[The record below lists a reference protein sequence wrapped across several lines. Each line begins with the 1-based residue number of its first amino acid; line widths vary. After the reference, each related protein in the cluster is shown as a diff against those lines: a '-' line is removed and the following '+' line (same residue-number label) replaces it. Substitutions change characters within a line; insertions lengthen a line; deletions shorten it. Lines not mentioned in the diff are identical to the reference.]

1 MAAPK
6 KRRIPI
12 SIDMTPMVDIAFLL
26 LIFFMSTT
34 QFKKPT
40 EVEVSVPLS
49 HSVRKLP
56 ETGMIVITITKND
69 DLYMSTE
76 VAALDYSEGLSERTE
91 TGVIHGKRW
100 RAEEIPPKIKELQVK
115 RLVNIVVIRADRETS
130 YKAIES
136 VMETLQKNNLNILQL
151 VTDLEEDRTVAQA
164 GAFSTGSTG
173 E

>member
-6 KRRIPI
+6 KRRIPVT
-12 SIDMTPMVDIAFLL
+12 IDMTPMVDIAFLL

-40 EVEVSVPLS
+40 EVDVSVPMS

-76 VAALDYSEGLSERTE
+76 IAALDYANGLSERVE
-91 TGVIHGKRW
+91 TGAIHGKKW
-100 RAEEIPPKIKELQVK
+100 KADEIPPKIKELQVK

-130 YKAIES
+130 YKTIES

-164 GAFSTGSTG
+164 GAFST
-173 E
+173 EEK

>member
-56 ETGMIVITITKND
+56 ETGMIVITITRND

-76 VAALDYSEGLSERTE
+76 VATLDYANGLSERVE
-91 TGVIHGKRW
+91 TGAIHGKKW
-100 RAEEIPPKIKELQVK
+100 KADEIPPKIKELQVK

-130 YKAIES
+130 YKTIES

-151 VTDLEEDRTVAQA
+151 VTDLEEDRTVSQA
-164 GAFSTGSTG
+164 GAFSTG

>member
-40 EVEVSVPLS
+40 EVDVSVPLS

-56 ETGMIVITITKND
+56 ETDLIVITITKD
-69 DLYMSTE
+69 DDIYMSTE
-76 VAALDYSEGLSERTE
+76 VAALDYANGLSERAE
-91 TGVIHGKRW
+91 SGGIHGKKW
-100 RAEEIPPKIKELQVK
+100 RAEDIPPKIKELQVK

-164 GAFSTGSTG
+164 GAFTEGK
-173 E
+173 

>member
-40 EVEVSVPLS
+40 EVEVQVPTS

-69 DLYMSTE
+69 DIYMSTD
-76 VAALDYSEGLSERTE
+76 VAALDYAEGLSERTAS
-91 TGVIHGKRW
+91 GAIHGKKW
-100 RAEEIPPKIKELQVK
+100 RADEIPPKIRELQLK
-115 RLVNIVVIRADRETS
+115 RLVNIVVIRADRQTS
-130 YKAIES
+130 YATIES

-151 VTDLEEDRTVAQA
+151 VTDLEEERQLVPPGGGLPVGQ
-164 GAFSTGSTG
+164 
-173 E
+173 

>member
-6 KRRIPI
+6 KRRIPV

-40 EVEVSVPLS
+40 EVEVQVPTS

-56 ETGMIVITITKND
+56 ETGMIVITITRND

-76 VAALDYSEGLSERTE
+76 DAALDYANGLSERVA
-91 TGVIHGKRW
+91 TGAIHSKRW
-100 RAEEIPPKIKELQVK
+100 KAEEIPPKIKELQVK

-130 YKAIES
+130 YKSIES

-151 VTDLEEDRTVAQA
+151 VTDLEEERQLVP
-164 GAFSTGSTG
+164 TGGGLPVG